1 MGTGRLV
8 LYRNVTVGAIVA
20 AAVLVLAAAGG
31 FAWQRRDGRLKQSG
45 SVRWPGAGAER
56 GAGNSRARGRGKQVR
71 QRMTMADLGHPLGA
85 RATLLQF
92 SSSFCAPCRAARQ
105 LLADVAARTD
115 GVAHLEIDVADRL
128 DLVRRLDV
136 RRTPT
141 VFVLGPQG
149 QITRRA
155 SGVPRRDDV
164 LAAVALASSEPS
176 ARIGS
181 DSEHGLA

>member
-1 MGTGRLV
+1 MAGNETGLV
-8 LYRNVTVGAIVA
+8 SAYNGVIAGAIVA

-31 FAWQRRDGRLKQSG
+31 FAWQRRDGRLKQ
-45 SVRWPGAGAER
+45 AC
-56 GAGNSRARGRGKQVR
+56 
-71 QRMTMADLGHPLGA
+71 QRMTVAGLGQPLGA

-105 LLADVAARTD
+105 LLADVAAHTD

-128 DLVRRLDV
+128 DLVRQLDV

-164 LAAVALASSEPS
+164 LAAVALASGDPS
-176 ARIGS
+176 AHIGS

>member
-1 MGTGRLV
+1 MGRLV
-8 LYRNVTVGAIVA
+8 LYRSVTAGAIVA

-31 FAWQRRDGRLKQSG
+31 FAWQRRDGRLKQ
-45 SVRWPGAGAER
+45 A
-56 GAGNSRARGRGKQVR
+56 R
-71 QRMTMADLGHPLGA
+71 QRMTVADLGQPLGA

-105 LLADVAARTD
+105 LLADVADHSD

-164 LAAVALASSEPS
+164 LAAVALASGEPG
-176 ARIGS
+176 AHIGR

>member
-1 MGTGRLV
+1 MGRRV
-8 LYRNVTVGAIVA
+8 LYTGVTAGAIVA
-20 AAVLVLAAAGG
+20 AAVLALAAVGG
-31 FAWQRRDGRLKQSG
+31 FAWQRRDGRLKQ
-45 SVRWPGAGAER
+45 A
-56 GAGNSRARGRGKQVR
+56 R
-71 QRMTMADLGHPLGA
+71 QRMTVTDLGQPLGA

-92 SSSFCAPCRAARQ
+92 SSSFCTPCRAARQ

-128 DLVRRLDV
+128 DLVRRLDI

-149 QITRRA
+149 QIARRA

-164 LAAVALASSEPS
+164 LAAVALASGEPT
-176 ARIGS
+176 AHFKS

>member
-1 MGTGRLV
+1 MGRPV
-8 LYRNVTVGAIVA
+8 LYTSVTAGAIVA
-20 AAVLVLAAAGG
+20 AAVLVLAAASG
-31 FAWQRRDGRLKQSG
+31 FVWQRRDGRLKQ
-45 SVRWPGAGAER
+45 
-56 GAGNSRARGRGKQVR
+56 ARQP
-71 QRMTMADLGHPLGA
+71 MTVTGFGQPLGP

-92 SSSFCAPCRAARQ
+92 SSSFCAPCRAASQ

-149 QITRRA
+149 QIARRA

-164 LAAVALASSEPS
+164 LAAVALASGEPT
-176 ARIGS
+176 AHFKS

>member
-1 MGTGRLV
+1 MGRPV
-8 LYRNVTVGAIVA
+8 LYRSVTAGAIVA

-31 FAWQRRDGRLKQSG
+31 FAWQRRDGRVKQ
-45 SVRWPGAGAER
+45 
-56 GAGNSRARGRGKQVR
+56 ARHRITV
-71 QRMTMADLGHPLGA
+71 ADLGQPLGA

-176 ARIGS
+176 AHIGS